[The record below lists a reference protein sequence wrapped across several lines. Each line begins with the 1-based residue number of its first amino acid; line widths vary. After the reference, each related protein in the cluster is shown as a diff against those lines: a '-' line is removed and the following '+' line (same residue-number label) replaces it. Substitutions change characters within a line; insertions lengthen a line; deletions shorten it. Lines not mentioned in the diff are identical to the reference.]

1 MHSYVNTRMS
11 QLPTIWKLGK
21 LKVNFLSLIVKILVK
36 ALLMIT
42 YADTRRD
49 TTLLEHQELD
59 PYFGLDIELDNTY
72 EILRWPS
79 EWWGGD

>member
-1 MHSYVNTRMS
+1 MLTLGRPNYQQNGN
-11 QLPTIWKLGK
+11 WGK
-21 LKVNFLSLIVKILVK
+21 LSCQKINFLSLIVKILVK

-72 EILRWPS
+72 EILR
-79 EWWGGD
+79 